1 MDKPSP
7 KYKVAILA
15 SLREKLKESLISVMP
30 VSLLVFA
37 LSITP
42 WVEIS
47 GIELFVFVV
56 AAVLLVLGIG
66 LFNLGADMAM
76 TPMGQYIGQGLT
88 ASKKMGILL
97 SVGFGMGL
105 MITIAE
111 PDLTVLAQQV
121 KAVMNG
127 TLLIATVGVGV
138 GLLLLIGIV
147 KIIFHMDLTNLLM
160 FFYMALFCLAALLI
174 DGGKGSLLAMS
185 FDSGGVT
192 TGPITVPFIMALGVG
207 IALTVGGRNASE
219 NSFGLIALCSVG
231 PILAVLT
238 LSLLSQ
244 GSLNYE
250 IADYSMKTVFSEGTF
265 HLFLDT
271 GYEVGKSL
279 FLVVF
284 FFFVLQFLVLKL
296 PKSKIYQ
303 ILFGILYTFVGLVLF
318 LAAVEMAFMPLGYK
332 IGAQLSA
339 HSPLIII
346 IFAFIIGNVV
356 VLAEPAVHVL
366 NNQVQEITGGEVTK
380 RQMMVALSLG
390 VGISIGLSVLR
401 VYLGFSVLYY
411 LIPGYVISLGLSFFV
426 PKLYTAIAFD
436 SGGVASGPLTSSFI
450 LPMVIGACAT
460 MQGESAVLDFA
471 FGVVAM
477 VAMTP
482 LITIQS
488 LGFKSVMTV
497 RYRSNVAI
505 KRILRA
511 GDDQIIYFE

>member
-1 MDKPSP
+1 MERPAL
-7 KYKVAILA
+7 KYGSAIRA
-15 SLREKLKESLISVMP
+15 SLDEKLKESVISVMP

-37 LSITP
+37 LSLTP
-42 WVEIS
+42 WVDIS
-47 GIELFVFVV
+47 GRELFVFIV
-56 AAVLLVLGIG
+56 AAFLLVLGIG

-97 SVGFGMGL
+97 GVGFAMGL
-105 MITIAE
+105 LITIAE
-111 PDLTVLAQQV
+111 PDLAVLAEQV

-127 TLLIATVGVGV
+127 SLLIVTVGVGV
-138 GLLLLIGIV
+138 GLLLLIGVV
-147 KIIFHMDLTNLLM
+147 KIVFHMDLTNLLM

-174 DGGKGSLLAMS
+174 DSGKGSLMAMS

-231 PILAVLT
+231 PILAVLA
-238 LSLLSQ
+238 LSLLSK

-250 IADYSMKTVFSEGTF
+250 MADYSMGNVFSEGTF
-265 HLFLDT
+265 HLFFDKCL
-271 GYEVGKSL
+271 EVGKSL
-279 FLVVF
+279 FLVVL
-284 FFFVLQFLVLKL
+284 FFFVLQFLVLRL
-296 PKSKIYQ
+296 PKSKIFQ

-318 LAAVEMAFMPLGYK
+318 LAAVEMAFMLGFK
-332 IGAQLSA
+332 IGSQLSS

-380 RQMMVALSLG
+380 RQMMMALSLG

-450 LPMVIGACAT
+450 LPMVIGVCAT
-460 MQGESAVLDFA
+460 LQGESAVLDFA

-497 RYRSNVAI
+497 RYRSNVAM
-505 KRILRA
+505 KRILEA
-511 GDDQIIYFE
+511 ADDQIIYFE